1 MVGEVKGLEE
11 SINISH
17 KEMVSIP
24 WEEYKELLMIKGRY
38 EELKERND
46 KPNYNW
52 GVDWGVKESTSV
64 PVRELNNPLATYPE
78 WLPRIEAEGK

>member
-17 KEMVSIP
+17 KEMISIP

-38 EELKERND
+38 EELKERNN

-64 PVRELNNPLATYPE
+64 PIRELSNPISYYQECPK
-78 WLPRIEAEGK
+78 IEVKEI

>member
-1 MVGEVKGLEE
+1 MEGMVT
-11 SINISH
+11 
-17 KEMVSIP
+17 IP
-24 WEEYKELLMIKGRY
+24 WEEYKELLIIKGRY

-46 KPNYNW
+46 KPSYNW

-64 PVRELNNPLATYPE
+64 PIKELSNPIARYPE